1 MKIYVDLLLFLNFS
15 FDFLLLLTTAVIQK
29 RKVSFKRLTLGSLLG
44 SITIMVLFIPFT
56 SLTLF
61 ILKILLSI
69 LIILSTFG
77 YKDLKYT
84 LNNLFYFYI
93 TSIILGGFLYYLNIE
108 FSYKNI
114 GMIFYHKGL
123 SINYIFILLF
133 APIILLIYKKQIANV
148 KLTNSL
154 HFKVDVYI
162 KDKII
167 TLNSY
172 LDTGNTLKDPYTNK
186 KVIITNSKEFISHT
200 KDLPYFFIPY
210 ESINTT
216 GLLKCYKINKAYI
229 DRIGFRK
236 DVVVGIVNEKLK
248 VNGIDCILNNL
259 LMEENI

>member
-1 MKIYVDLLLFLNFS
+1 MKIYIDLLLFLNFS
-15 FDFLLLLTTAVIQK
+15 FDFLLLLTTALIQK
-29 RKVSFKRLTLGSLLG
+29 RKISFKRLTLGSLIG
-44 SITIMVLFIPFT
+44 SLTIIVLFIPFT

-61 ILKILLSI
+61 LLKIILSI
-69 LIILSTFG
+69 LIIITTFG

-114 GMIFYHKGL
+114 GMVFYHKGL
-123 SINYIFILLF
+123 SINYIFILLVS
-133 APIILLIYKKQIANV
+133 PIILLIYRKQMANV
-148 KLTNSL
+148 KLTNGL
-154 HFKVDVYI
+154 HYKVDVYI

-186 KVIITNSKEFISHT
+186 KVIITNSKEFLSYV
-200 KDLPYFFIPY
+200 KDLPYFLIPY

-216 GLLKCYKINKAYI
+216 GLLKCYKVNKIYI
-229 DRIGFRK
+229 ERIGLKK
-236 DVVVGIVNEKLK
+236 DVVIGVVNEKLK
-248 VNGIDCILNNL
+248 ANGIDCILNNL
-259 LMEENI
+259 LIEESI